1 MLGNVKWLTDDEGAK
16 KVGVN
21 LVNILEKSGLGGDK
35 KGRILSSILSAV
47 MRERETKDY
56 GGEMNKDLFT
66 DRGEDA
72 TGVYDH
78 GSVVVEGGEKVMML
92 EPYKQGM
99 ENFEKLVEFCKK
111 NGYGFTVSGESSY
124 FPGRTF
130 AIKLYKKA

>member
-47 MRERETKDY
+47 MSERETKDY

-66 DRGEDA
+66 HRGEDA

-78 GSVVVEGGEKVMML
+78 GSVVVEGREKVMML
-92 EPYKQGM
+92 EPYKHGM

-111 NGYGFTVSGESSY
+111 NGYYFIVSGASSY

>member
-47 MRERETKDY
+47 IGERETKDY
-56 GGEMNKDLFT
+56 GGDMNKDLFT
-66 DRGEDA
+66 NRGEDA

-78 GSVVVEGGEKVMML
+78 GSVVIEGGEKVMML

-111 NGYGFTVSGESSY
+111 NGYDFIVSGESSY

-130 AIKLYKKA
+130 VIKLYKKA